1 MSKRDYYE
9 ALGIERGATE
19 AEIKKAFRSQARKYH
34 PDVNK
39 DNLKE
44 SEEQFKEINTA
55 YEILSDPQKRAAYDQ
70 YGHAAFEQ
78 GGRGGGAGAGF
89 GFDVGDIFESFFG
102 GDPFGRGGARRPGP
116 ERGADLRYDIEIEL
130 KKAAFGFEDEITVP
144 RTENCP
150 VCEGSGAEPG
160 TKVENCP
167 KCNGSGQEQVVQNTM
182 FGRMVNSRPCSQCH
196 GEGKIIK
203 TRCKDCQG
211 QGRVQKRRKIKVKI
225 PAGIDTGSRLRVSG
239 EGEAGLRGGST
250 GDLYVYVHVKADAF
264 FKRDGDDVLC
274 EVPILMT
281 QAALGATLEIP
292 TLFGVEELTIPEGT
306 QPGATFRMRGKG
318 LPNVHRQSHKGD
330 QLVTVKVSIPKK
342 LDSKQRDL
350 LEQFAAQ
357 VKDKQYQDGKGFFHK
372 VKDAI
377 IGE

>member
-9 ALGIERGATE
+9 VLGIERGATE
-19 AEIKKAFRSQARKYH
+19 VEIKKAFRSQARKHH

-44 SEEQFKEINTA
+44 SEEKFKEINAA

-78 GGRGGGAGAGF
+78 GGMGGGAGF
-89 GFDVGDIFESFFG
+89 GFDMGDIFESFFG
-102 GDPFGRGGARRPGP
+102 GDPFGRRGSRRPGP

-130 KKAAFGFEDEITVP
+130 KKAAFGFEDEIVVP

-167 KCNGSGQEQVVQNTM
+167 KCNGSGQEQVIQNTM
-182 FGRMVNSRPCSQCH
+182 FGRMATSRVCSQCR

-203 TRCKDCQG
+203 SRCKECHG
-211 QGRVQKRRKIKVKI
+211 QGRVQKRRKIKVNI

-239 EGEAGLRGGST
+239 EGEVGMRGGPS

-264 FKRDGDDVLC
+264 FKRDGDDVMC
-274 EVPILMT
+274 EVPLSMT
-281 QAALGATLEIP
+281 QAALGTTLIIP
-292 TLFGVEELTIPEGT
+292 TLFGEEELQIPEGT

-318 LPNVHRQSHKGD
+318 LPNVHRSSHKGD

-342 LDSKQRDL
+342 LDNKQREL
-350 LEQFAAQ
+350 LEQFAALA
-357 VKDKQYQDGKGFFHK
+357 KDKQHHDDKGFFHK
-372 VKDAI
+372 IKDAI
-377 IGE
+377 VGE

>member
-19 AEIKKAFRSQARKYH
+19 VEIKKAFRSQARKYH

-44 SEEQFKEINTA
+44 SEEKFKEINAA

-89 GFDVGDIFESFFG
+89 GFDMGDIFESFFG

-116 ERGADLRYDIEIEL
+116 ERGADLRYDIEIDL
-130 KKAAFGFEDEITVP
+130 KKAAYGFEDEITVP

-160 TKVENCP
+160 SKVDTCP

-182 FGRMVNSRPCSQCH
+182 FGRMVNTRLCSQCQ

-264 FKRDGDDVLC
+264 FKRDGDDVMC
-274 EVPILMT
+274 EVPISMT

-292 TLFGVEELTIPEGT
+292 TLFGKEDLDIPEGT

-318 LPNVHRQSHKGD
+318 IPNVHRQSQKGD

-342 LDSKQRDL
+342 LDSKQREL
-350 LEQFAAQ
+350 LEQFAELT
-357 VKDKQYQDGKGFFHK
+357 KDKQYHDGKGFFHK
-372 VKDAI
+372 IKDAI